1 MRALSKVFGKQAATV
16 EVKVRAS
23 YDSKATA
30 LELLLVLAVIYLP
43 TYYDRVC
50 VLVLLQD
57 RSLPCV
63 LSVQEAT
70 SKAIEKAIKTKV
82 SLCCQ

>member
-23 YDSKATA
+23 YDSKATT
-30 LELLLVLAVIYLP
+30 LELLVLAVIYLP

-70 SKAIEKAIKTKV
+70 GKAIEKAIKTKV
-82 SLCCQ
+82 SLCSQ

>member
-30 LELLLVLAVIYLP
+30 LELVLAVIYLP

-70 SKAIEKAIKTKV
+70 GKAIEKAIKTKV
-82 SLCCQ
+82 SLCSQ